1 MPKTESPSARSP
13 HPPLQPGAAFAAG
26 GSSAVTHPPWL
37 PLKNQVVQIPG
48 RALRLLRC
56 DRPYCI
62 VIHGSFLRVYISS
75 GPGLFCRHTDYYMR
89 DNHGYVPNFLY
100 TDGKV
105 FEMWRHRGLEIKTSG
120 LIRGM
125 MEGCA
130 EIRPV
135 LRQGGGD
142 DGHGTGPQ
150 NPYFA
155 GTQFF

>member
-1 MPKTESPSARSP
+1 MQSALLRTARFSASAKGQNIVTPKTESPSAWSP

-37 PLKNQVVQIPG
+37 ALKNQVVQIPG

-89 DNHGYVPNFLY
+89 DNHGYVPNF
-100 TDGKV
+100 V
-105 FEMWRHRGLEIKTSG
+105 HRWESFLK
-120 LIRGM
+120 
-125 MEGCA
+125 C
-130 EIRPV
+130 
-135 LRQGGGD
+135 GGTEALKSK
-142 DGHGTGPQ
+142 HQ
-150 NPYFA
+150 A
-155 GTQFF
+155 S

>member
-1 MPKTESPSARSP
+1 MGHSSVFIFHLDPAC
-13 HPPLQPGAAFAAG
+13 FAG
-26 GSSAVTHPPWL
+26 IQTTICGTTT
-37 PLKNQVVQIPG
+37 
-48 RALRLLRC
+48 
-56 DRPYCI
+56 DM
-62 VIHGSFLRVYISS
+62 
-75 GPGLFCRHTDYYMR
+75 CRI
-89 DNHGYVPNFLY
+89 LY

-130 EIRPV
+130 EIRPL